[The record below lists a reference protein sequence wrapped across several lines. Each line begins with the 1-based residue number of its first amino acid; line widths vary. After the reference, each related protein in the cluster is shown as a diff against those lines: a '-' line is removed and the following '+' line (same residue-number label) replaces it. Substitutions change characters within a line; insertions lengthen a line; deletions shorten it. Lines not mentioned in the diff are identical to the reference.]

1 MNTSFENTKKLGV
14 VLLNMGGP
22 DSLEAVH
29 PYLVNILRDPFILD
43 MPFGVLVRPWLSRII
58 AKKRAPHSAARYE
71 EIGGKTPLN
80 AIAQEQAQVLE
91 KALADLGV
99 DACVLPGMRYWTP
112 LTETAIQEFSKAGM
126 DSIVA
131 VSMYPQYCRAT
142 TGSSLHDFKR
152 ACKRWIP
159 RAKVS
164 TLESW
169 PRLSAYVNFLS
180 NSITQAVE
188 NISTTEGA
196 TAVLFSAH
204 SIPVKLAQQGDP
216 YQQQVLET
224 YRAICEKLPSELY
237 TALGW
242 QSAAG
247 PAKWLSP
254 DSKTVLEQLKRD
266 GYTNLIVAPLGFV
279 AENLETCW
287 DMDID
292 LKKHAQENGFQN
304 FGRIPCP
311 NADKVVMQEL
321 AQQVVEILRG
331 A

>member
-1 MNTSFENTKKLGV
+1 MLVTKKLGV

-29 PYLVNILRDPFILD
+29 PYLLNILRDPFILD
-43 MPFGVLVRPWLSRII
+43 MPFGALVRPWLSRII
-58 AKKRAPHSAARYE
+58 AKKRAPHSAARYV

-80 AIAQEQAQVLE
+80 AITQQQAEVLE
-91 KALADLGV
+91 KGLADLGV
-99 DACVLPGMRYWTP
+99 DACVLPGMRYWAP
-112 LTETAIQEFSKAGM
+112 LTKTAVQEFSKAGM
-126 DSIVA
+126 DTIVA

-142 TGSSLHDFKR
+142 TGSSLHDFRR
-152 ACKRWIP
+152 ACKRWAP
-159 RAKVS
+159 QARLY

-169 PRLSAYVNFLS
+169 PCLSAYVDFLS

-224 YRAICEKLPSELY
+224 YHAVCEKLSGKLH

-254 DSKTVLEQLKRD
+254 DSKTVVEQLARD
-266 GYTNLIVAPLGFV
+266 GYTNLVVAPLGFV

-292 LKKHAQENGFQN
+292 LKTHAQKIGIASFV
-304 FGRIPCP
+304 RTPCP
-311 NADKVVMQEL
+311 NADKAVMQEL